1 MIQAQLIFE
10 HKDKYIAKING
21 EICHI
26 TKNKFTTNLKIKN
39 NYYIDATERI
49 ITINSK
55 VVKVYEILDQP
66 VLKSES
72 GERNGGVNSK
82 TPRERFYEILPL
94 LKDDLH
100 KAKFSKYYKLAI
112 ALSLMDH
119 NLKKD
124 LDEVIQLRATKKPNS
139 LKEKH
144 LDQKKFL
151 IKSTELEKYKI
162 GFLERNGQLI
172 NIKHLGKA
180 FEFRDNANG
189 KHKNKFKNGDRVCYV
204 YYEINKPNAE
214 DFLEATYKYYEIIDF
229 IQTNGIKPRHKAAEI
244 TIIKDAKILCDSR
257 VKIEGNSWIAYN
269 EEYMWYINHK
279 LSSIQM
285 ENNIKINN
293 QFAQC
298 WRIPLRQVLNLI
310 DDLTIIDLIL
320 FKSSA
325 IPNSQKTLD

>member
-26 TKNKFTTNLKIKN
+26 TKNNFTTNLKIKN
-39 NYYIDATERI
+39 NYYLDATERV

-72 GERNGGVNSK
+72 DERNGVVNSK

-94 LKDDLH
+94 LKDDLY

-139 LKEKH
+139 LREKN

-172 NIKHLGKA
+172 NIKHLGKV

-229 IQTNGIKPRHKAAEI
+229 IQTNGIKPRHKASEI
-244 TIIKDAKILCDSR
+244 TIIKDAKTLCDSR

-325 IPNSQKTLD
+325 IPNTQKALD